1 MKKLCNIEE
10 IFKTILFFCDT
21 DGRHITG
28 QNIVIDGGKSL
39 I

>member
-1 MKKLCNIEE
+1 MRKLCSVDE
-10 IFKTILFFCDT
+10 IFKVILLFCDT
-21 DGRHITG
+21 SKRHITG